1 MKRLII
7 VFCIAAFIGCIFALL
22 SCTTEEGLKDRIQVL
37 KEQRDTLSSEV
48 LTLESTKNN
57 LVTSITELKRDES
70 VLKAYADG
78 ETVLYL
84 VKFKLKQ
91 SHVSLDIGKHIKDA
105 ANAVE
110 FEWPVSKTF
119 YDKVNV
125 GDNVLEEFRGGS
137 FLVEG
142 SIGNWKI
149 TVQDKRTSTLS
160 NEQTAKSGY

>member
-1 MKRLII
+1 MKRLFIFLCI
-7 VFCIAAFIGCIFALL
+7 VAFMGCVFAMMG
-22 SCTTEEGLKDRIQVL
+22 CTTEEGLNNRIQVL

-48 LTLESTKNN
+48 RTLESTKNN
-57 LVTSITELKRDES
+57 LVTSIVELKQDES
-70 VLKAYADG
+70 VLKAYANG

-91 SHVSLDIGKHIKDA
+91 SHVSLNIGKHIKDA

-119 YDKVNV
+119 YEKVSV

-142 SIGNWKI
+142 SIGSWNI
-149 TVQDKRTSTLS
+149 TVLGKRTSTFS
-160 NEQTAKSGY
+160 DEDSM